1 MQLLL
6 KPAVALM
13 RRLRYAYKFSLI
25 GGMFLLPLLVVMYYF
40 QHEIN
45 SNIEF
50 ARLERTG
57 VVYSRPLTKLL
68 SDVLRHQL
76 ALNTFLLHHTSP
88 LNNSSDDQVTSLQT
102 TIAADIKAVDEVD
115 KSLNADLKTNADW
128 TKLKDKWTAMQ
139 SRSTTFTV
147 QESLDAHSAF
157 ASDMLAFLTVVGN
170 NSNLILDPDI
180 DSYYTMDTLLTQLPQ
195 VMVNTAQASALAAGA
210 AQRKQVTPEEKTS
223 LIVLTGQISSPLSAL
238 QGDLQQAI
246 KFNSMV
252 KVQTDTASGTLQ
264 TANTQFLDTLTTQVL
279 QPQPA
284 KKPAQNTAEKK
295 SAKNKDNSRDNN
307 RERQS
312 AEQMKSARLTL
323 AGIAVLDASD
333 KYYQPGV
340 GLLDMLLARRI
351 HGYVVRRDSVGATA
365 VLSLL
370 LAVYLFLGFYRA
382 TVLSVTSLLETAKTI
397 AAGDFNRQIEM
408 GARDEIGQ
416 LGRDLQGMTDS
427 LRDIAFVAEKVAAG
441 DLDIDFTPRSERD
454 ELGHAVAKMIDQLRL
469 LVGAMTANTETV
481 AQTSEHLSVSCTES
495 GQAVEAMTQAMHEI
509 ARAAAESAQTSSE
522 MARASEQ
529 QAHSSMDAANAMQ
542 SLRTAVDSVRTGSRR
557 QQEAAQAANTGMT
570 AAARAV
576 DQVIASAQEMADAAA
591 QAARVADSGGQAV
604 SQTMSRMNSIY
615 TQVEASAGKVRELGA
630 KGQQIGAI
638 VETIDQIAEQTNLL
652 ALNAAIEAARAG
664 EHGRGFAVVADEVR
678 KLAERSA
685 AATREIAALIG
696 SVRMD
701 VEATTEAMEVS
712 RREAADAAASSSEGA
727 VALVQIVETV
737 QQVASKVIR
746 VKSIAEGM
754 TAAMNEVGVSVEAV
768 RHVAEENERMVA
780 AMVGGAEQ
788 VSSAIMIVASTSEE
802 TAAGAEQMSATADEV
817 SSNARNVAVR
827 VSDQMA
833 KILEVSQTAHSL
845 QKMVEKQREL
855 VERFQSSG
863 QAISASGNGSD
874 ENHEF
879 DENGCLQTAA
889 VPGGPKLKMS
899 VG

>member
-1 MQLLL
+1 MS
-6 KPAVALM
+6 
-13 RRLRYAYKFSLI
+13 RLRYAYKFSLI

-57 VVYSRPLTKLL
+57 VVYSRPLAKLL

-76 ALNTFLLHHTSP
+76 ALNKLLLQH
-88 LNNSSDDQVTSLQT
+88 SSREEVASLQNT
-102 TIAADIKAVDEVD
+102 VAADIKAVDEID
-115 KSLNADLKTNADW
+115 KDMNSDLKTSGDW
-128 TKLKDKWTAMQ
+128 TKLKDKWTALQ
-139 SRSTTFTV
+139 SKSTSFTV
-147 QESLDAHSAF
+147 QDSLDAHSAF
-157 ASDMLAFLTVVGN
+157 ATDMLAFLTLVGN

-195 VMVNTAQASALAAGA
+195 VMVNTTQASALAAGA
-210 AQRKQVTPEEKTS
+210 AQRKGVTPEEKTQ
-223 LIVLTGQISSPLSAL
+223 LIVLTGQMSSPLSAL
-238 QGDLQQAI
+238 QGDLLQAI
-246 KFNSMV
+246 KFNSAV
-252 KVQTDTASGTLQ
+252 KAQTDPTAGSLQ
-264 TANTQFLDTLTTQVL
+264 TANTQFIDMLTKQVL
-279 QPQPA
+279 QPPVKAATQ
-284 KKPAQNTAEKK
+284 KKDQK
-295 SAKNKDNSRDNN
+295 SNGHDKQV
-307 RERQS
+307 QS
-312 AEQMKSARLTL
+312 AEQNKTDALTQS
-323 AGIAVLDASD
+323 GIAVLDASD
-333 KYYQPGV
+333 RFMQPGI
-340 GLLDMLLARRI
+340 GLLDTLLARRI
-351 HGYVVRRDSVGATA
+351 HVYVVRRNSVDAIA
-365 VLSLL
+365 VVSLM

-382 TVLSVTSLLETAKTI
+382 TVQSVTSLLETARTI

-416 LGRDLQGMTDS
+416 LGRDLQGMTDG
-427 LRDIAFVAEKVAAG
+427 LRDIATVADKVASG

-481 AQTSEHLSVSCTES
+481 AQTSEHLTMSCTES
-495 GQAVEAMTQAMHEI
+495 GQAVEAMAQAMHEI

-542 SLRTAVDSVRTGSRR
+542 SLRTAVDGVRTGSRR
-557 QQEAAQAANTGMT
+557 QQEAAQAANTGMS
-570 AAARAV
+570 AASHAV
-576 DQVIASAQEMADAAA
+576 DQVIASAQEMADSAA

-604 SQTMSRMNSIY
+604 SQTMSRMNRIY

-630 KGQQIGAI
+630 KGKQIGAI

-685 AATREIAALIG
+685 AATREIAELIG

-701 VEATTEAMEVS
+701 VEATTEAMEAS
-712 RREAADAAASSSEGA
+712 RQEASDAAASSSEGA
-727 VALVQIVETV
+727 AALVQIIETV
-737 QQVASKVIR
+737 QQVASKVVR

-754 TAAMNEVGVSVEAV
+754 TTAMNEVGISVEAV
-768 RHVAEENERMVA
+768 RHVAEENERMVVE
-780 AMVGGAEQ
+780 MVGGAEQ

-817 SSNARNVAVR
+817 SANARNVAVR
-827 VSDQMA
+827 VSDQTA
-833 KILEVSQTAHSL
+833 KILEVSETAQSL
-845 QKMVEKQREL
+845 QEMVKKQREL
-855 VERFQSSG
+855 VERFQSAG
-863 QAISASGNGSD
+863 QTISASGSTTD
-874 ENHEF
+874 VEESAH
-879 DENGCLQTAA
+879 LLATA
-889 VPGGPKLKMS
+889 VTGVPKLKMS